1 MDAALLSVFWVIV
14 ALIGAMSGLAFV
26 LGLGKGR

>member
-1 MDAALLSVFWVIV
+1 MDAALVSVFWAVV
-14 ALIGAMSGLAFV
+14 ALIGGISGLAFV